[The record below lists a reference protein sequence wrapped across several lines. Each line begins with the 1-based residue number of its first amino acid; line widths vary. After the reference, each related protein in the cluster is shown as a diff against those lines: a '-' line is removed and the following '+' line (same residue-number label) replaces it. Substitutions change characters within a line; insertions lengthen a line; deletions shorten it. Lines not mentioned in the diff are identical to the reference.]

1 MLIFLQDS
9 LFSVCPFA
17 IRKNVTVQKVC
28 GDGFLL
34 FYGNFLDKTNIWSNH
49 KRIWRNP
56 VEGSGNS
63 INFNICLVGRMCAV
77 DDTKL
82 LRAFIYLE
90 KSADEKEIIITINY
104 EYPYSGILF
113 LGLSLIMLL
122 NFFVKPKRLQI
133 S

>member
-34 FYGNFLDKTNIWSNH
+34 FYGNFLDKTSIWSNH
-49 KRIWRNP
+49 KKIWRNP

-122 NFFVKPKRLQI
+122 NFFCKTETAVN
-133 S
+133 